1 MLIRAFATTVKV
13 RFQDPNTSS
22 RYSGTFNAV
31 STIIREERFS
41 GLYKGVMSPMVCVF
55 VSVAFCRLVPT
66 IFHRPHVR
74 F

>member
-1 MLIRAFATTVKV
+1 MFATTVKV
-13 RFQDPNTSS
+13 RFQDPNTSA

-55 VSVAFCRLVPT
+55 VSVAFCGLVLT
-66 IFHRPHVR
+66 VFHRRHVH